1 METGQ
6 SENEREGLR
15 AEQASRPRIQHCHSA
30 AAPSCARH
38 AEDEDQNLQEGCRM
52 CGGRAEKLHCG
63 CVLIDPQPVT
73 AALELVGLTEGKRL
87 GKSEA
92 ECKKGARDDKRREGR
107 LEKRRGKRREKEREK
122 ERARAGEEETLLVE
136 RKEALG
142 NHAVAFWRK
151 ESTPRQPI
159 KHENPKASI
168 RKTCRRTRVD

>member
-1 METGQ
+1 MK
-6 SENEREGLR
+6 GL
-15 AEQASRPRIQHCHSA
+15 S
-30 AAPSCARH
+30 
-38 AEDEDQNLQEGCRM
+38 G
-52 CGGRAEKLHCG
+52 GGRAEG
-63 CVLIDPQPVT
+63 
-73 AALELVGLTEGKRL
+73 ELDR
-87 GKSEA
+87 
-92 ECKKGARDDKRREGR
+92 CKKGARDDKRREGR